1 MRLAVGGQA
10 GLPFLFVLFA
20 AIYGFTEEFQY
31 VAGYEE
37 PGLQRPAKVL
47 LGAIQFLDARRFAVR
62 LLGAGALRQAV
73 TDYGAHAD
81 QRRPRVNLG
90 SPDSSIDAFDVVA
103 IGHVL
108 DVPAVCFEA
117 SAHVLCESQIGAAI
131 DGNVVV
137 VVKKNNLAQLQVTGN

>member
-1 MRLAVGGQA
+1 MRLAVGGQP
-10 GLPFLFVLFA
+10 GLPVVFMLLA
-20 AIYGFTEEFQY
+20 AVYGFSEEFQH

-117 SAHVLCESQIGAAI
+117 SAHIFCESQVCTAI
-131 DGNVVV
+131 NRNVVV
-137 VVKKNNLAQLQVTGN
+137 IVKENNLAQLQVAGN